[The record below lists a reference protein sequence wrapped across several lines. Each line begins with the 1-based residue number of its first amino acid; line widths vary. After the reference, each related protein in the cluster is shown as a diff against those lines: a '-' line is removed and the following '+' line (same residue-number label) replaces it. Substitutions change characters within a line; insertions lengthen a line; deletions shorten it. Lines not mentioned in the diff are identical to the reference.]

1 MSWTTDFKC
10 WFGYDLE
17 NAPRL
22 EGSRTEGATAW
33 ILKDHFE
40 RVWIKWGWML
50 AVTNLNYREGMGQ
63 LSTYTCSRADKD
75 WDDFWIWEAW
85 SIVASSFLRRLRGG
99 GWIDSFEIRRF

>member
-1 MSWTTDFKC
+1 
-10 WFGYDLE
+10 
-17 NAPRL
+17 
-22 EGSRTEGATAW
+22 
-33 ILKDHFE
+33 
-40 RVWIKWGWML
+40 
-50 AVTNLNYREGMGQ
+50 MGE